1 MGCRSVRLTAAFLAG
16 SFFLGR
22 LLHGLLRGFLLG
34 WLGLLLGGWFLSFFC
49 RLLGR
54 FLLGWSFLDGRL
66 LCGRLLCRIFLG
78 RSFLSRSFLL
88 GRCTRTAPAAR
99 WRGGRRYSGRLTGH
113 RYGDL
118 VVLFLYQNGFLF
130 LFFLFLQILF
140 QRFAEGAAV
149 TVFIRLIV
157 PTVESRIIE
166 AHISS

>member
-1 MGCRSVRLTAAFLAG
+1 MGCRRARLTAAFLAG

-22 LLHGLLRGFLLG
+22 LL
-34 WLGLLLGGWFLSFFC
+34 
-49 RLLGR
+49 
-54 FLLGWSFLDGRL
+54 
-66 LCGRLLCRIFLG
+66 
-78 RSFLSRSFLL
+78 SRSFLL
-88 GRCTRTAPAAR
+88 GRRTRTAPAAR
-99 WRGGRRYSGRLTGH
+99 WRGGRRYSGSLTGH

>member
-54 FLLGWSFLDGRL
+54 FLLGWSFL
-66 LCGRLLCRIFLG
+66 G

-113 RYGDL
+113 WYGDL
-118 VVLFLYQNGFLF
+118 VVLFLYQN
-130 LFFLFLQILF
+130 
-140 QRFAEGAAV
+140 R
-149 TVFIRLIV
+149 
-157 PTVESRIIE
+157 SE
-166 AHISS
+166 ACR

>member
-1 MGCRSVRLTAAFLAG
+1 MGCRRARLTATFLAG
-16 SFFLGR
+16 SFFLSR
-22 LLHGLLRGFLLG
+22 LLRGLFRRFLLG
-34 WLGLLLGGWFLSFFC
+34 WHGLLPGGWFLSFFC

-66 LCGRLLCRIFLG
+66 LCGRLLG